1 MKRRV
6 YVMDCGYFVKI
17 GVSANV
23 GRRASQIPY
32 KVNRIFSTDEME
44 DAFKIERE
52 MHSLFHD
59 KRCANIQG
67 REFFNIPFDTA
78 VFELKRKT
86 GAKNQNKISVFKQRA
101 ILKLIPLLKYMD
113 EFNLGYMLAIAEG
126 KKERNNNPSS
136 TQARDI
142 LEDGIDALLSLN
154 EKDLILALTYT
165 AALRDKE
172 IADSSKKESS

>member
-6 YVMDCGYFVKI
+6 YVMDCGDFVKI
-17 GVSANV
+17 GVSVNV

-59 KRCANIQG
+59 KRCQNIQG
-67 REFFNIPFDTA
+67 REFFSIPFDTA
-78 VFELKRKT
+78 VSELKRKIGVKKRRQT
-86 GAKNQNKISVFKQRA
+86 SDFKQKA
-101 ILKLIPLLKYMD
+101 ILRLIPLLKYMD

-126 KKERNNNPSS
+126 KRERNNNSCN
-136 TQARDI
+136 TQEHDI

-154 EKDLILALTYT
+154 EKDLTLALTYT
-165 AALRDKE
+165 VALRDKE
-172 IADSSKKESS
+172 IADSSKRESS